1 MGKKQ
6 NKKHLPVFGVG
17 PLIVLPQIILTIV
30 GIVLT
35 EKGILT
41 DWSFRTLKIPLLII
55 GVVIIFCGV
64 LLFYGA
70 VFKSKIDRNIKKN
83 ILVTDGVYGIV
94 RNPIYSAY
102 YLVCFGVVL
111 IENNYILF
119 LVPILGY
126 VYMTIILKNTEEKWL
141 YTLYGEKYKEY
152 CDKVNR
158 CIPIIKIGK
167 GRN

>member
-1 MGKKQ
+1 M
-6 NKKHLPVFGVG
+6 L
-17 PLIVLPQIILTIV
+17 
-30 GIVLT
+30 
-35 EKGILT
+35 
-41 DWSFRTLKIPLLII
+41 DWSLGILKIPLLIL
-55 GVVIIFCGV
+55 GVASVVCGI
-64 LLFYGA
+64 LLLYGA
-70 VFKSKIDRNIKKN
+70 IFKARIDRKIKEN
-83 ILVTDGVYGIV
+83 TLVTDGVYGIV

-102 YLVCFGVVL
+102 YLVCLGVVL

-158 CIPIIKIGK
+158 CTH
-167 GRN
+167 N

>member
-1 MGKKQ
+1 MKKE
-6 NKKHLPVFGVG
+6 HLPIFGVG
-17 PLIVLPQIILTIV
+17 PIIILPQIIITIIGV
-30 GIVLT
+30 ILT
-35 EKGILT
+35 EKGILL
-41 DWSFRTLKIPLLII
+41 DWSFGILKIPLLIL
-55 GVVIIFCGV
+55 GVASVVCGI
-64 LLFYGA
+64 LLLYGA
-70 VFKSKIDRNIKKN
+70 VFKARIDRKIKEN
-83 ILVTDGVYGIV
+83 TLVTDGVYGIV

-102 YLVCFGVVL
+102 YLVCLGVVL

-141 YTLYGEKYKEY
+141 YTLYGKKYKEY

>member
-1 MGKKQ
+1 MKKE
-6 NKKHLPVFGVG
+6 HLPIFGVG
-17 PLIVLPQIILTIV
+17 PIIILPQIIITIIGV
-30 GIVLT
+30 ILT
-35 EKGILT
+35 EKGILLN
-41 DWSFRTLKIPLLII
+41 WSFGILKIPLLIL
-55 GVVIIFCGV
+55 GVASVVCGI
-64 LLFYGA
+64 LLLYGA
-70 VFKSKIDRNIKKN
+70 VFKARIDRKIKEN
-83 ILVTDGVYGIV
+83 TLVTDGVYGIV

-102 YLVCFGVVL
+102 YLVCLGVVL

>member
-1 MGKKQ
+1 MKKE
-6 NKKHLPVFGVG
+6 HLPIFGVG
-17 PLIVLPQIILTIV
+17 PIIILPQIIITIIGV
-30 GIVLT
+30 ILT
-35 EKGILT
+35 EKGILL
-41 DWSFRTLKIPLLII
+41 DWSFGILKIPLLIL
-55 GVVIIFCGV
+55 GVASVVCGI
-64 LLFYGA
+64 LMFYGA
-70 VFKSKIDRNIKKN
+70 VFKARIDRKIKEN
-83 ILVTDGVYGIV
+83 TLVTDGVYGIV

-102 YLVCFGVVL
+102 YLVCLGVVL

>member
-1 MGKKQ
+1 MKKE
-6 NKKHLPVFGVG
+6 HLPIFGVG
-17 PLIVLPQIILTIV
+17 PIIILPQIIITIIGV
-30 GIVLT
+30 ILT
-35 EKGILT
+35 EKGILL
-41 DWSFRTLKIPLLII
+41 DWSFGILKIPLLIL
-55 GVVIIFCGV
+55 GVASVV
-64 LLFYGA
+64 T
-70 VFKSKIDRNIKKN
+70 
-83 ILVTDGVYGIV
+83 LVTDGVYGIV

-102 YLVCFGVVL
+102 YLVCLGVVL

>member
-1 MGKKQ
+1 MKKE
-6 NKKHLPVFGVG
+6 HLPIFGVG
-17 PLIVLPQIILTIV
+17 PIIILPQIIITIIGV
-30 GIVLT
+30 ILT
-35 EKGILT
+35 EKGILL
-41 DWSFRTLKIPLLII
+41 DWSLGILKIPLLIL
-55 GVVIIFCGV
+55 GVASVVCGI
-64 LLFYGA
+64 LLLYGA
-70 VFKSKIDRNIKKN
+70 IFKARIDRKIKEN
-83 ILVTDGVYGIV
+83 TLVTDGVYGIV

-102 YLVCFGVVL
+102 YLVCLGVVL

>member
-1 MGKKQ
+1 MKKE
-6 NKKHLPVFGVG
+6 HLPIFGVG
-17 PLIVLPQIILTIV
+17 PIIILPQIIITIIGV
-30 GIVLT
+30 ILT
-35 EKGILT
+35 EKGILL
-41 DWSFRTLKIPLLII
+41 DWSFGILKIPLLIL
-55 GVVIIFCGV
+55 GVASVVCGI
-64 LLFYGA
+64 LLLYGA
-70 VFKSKIDRNIKKN
+70 VFKARIDRKIKEN
-83 ILVTDGVYGIV
+83 TLVTDGVYGIV

-102 YLVCFGVVL
+102 YLVCLGVVL

>member
-1 MGKKQ
+1 MKKE
-6 NKKHLPVFGVG
+6 HLPIFGVG
-17 PLIVLPQIILTIV
+17 PIIILPQIIITIIGV
-30 GIVLT
+30 ILT
-35 EKGILT
+35 EKGILL
-41 DWSFRTLKIPLLII
+41 DWSLGILKIPLLIL
-55 GVVIIFCGV
+55 GVASVVCGILLLYGTIFK
-64 LLFYGA
+64 A
-70 VFKSKIDRNIKKN
+70 RIDRKIKEN
-83 ILVTDGVYGIV
+83 TLVTDGVYGIV

-102 YLVCFGVVL
+102 YLVCLGVVL

-158 CIPIIKIGK
+158 CIPIIKIEK

>member
-1 MGKKQ
+1 MKKE
-6 NKKHLPVFGVG
+6 HLPIFGVG
-17 PLIVLPQIILTIV
+17 PIIILPQIIITIIGV
-30 GIVLT
+30 ILT
-35 EKGILT
+35 EKGILL
-41 DWSFRTLKIPLLII
+41 DWSFGILKIPLLIL
-55 GVVIIFCGV
+55 GVASVVCGI
-64 LLFYGA
+64 LLLYGA
-70 VFKSKIDRNIKKN
+70 VFKARIDRKIKEN
-83 ILVTDGVYGIV
+83 TLVTDGVYGIV

-102 YLVCFGVVL
+102 YLVCLGVVL

-158 CIPIIKIGK
+158 CIPIIKIEK

>member
-1 MGKKQ
+1 MKKE
-6 NKKHLPVFGVG
+6 HLPIFGVG
-17 PLIVLPQIILTIV
+17 PIIILPQIIITIIGV
-30 GIVLT
+30 ILT
-35 EKGILT
+35 EKGILL
-41 DWSFRTLKIPLLII
+41 DWSFGILKIPLLIL
-55 GVVIIFCGV
+55 GVASVVCGI

-70 VFKSKIDRNIKKN
+70 VFKSRIDRKIKEN

-102 YLVCFGVVL
+102 YLVCLGVVL

-167 GRN
+167 GRS

>member
-1 MGKKQ
+1 MKKE
-6 NKKHLPVFGVG
+6 HLPIFGVG
-17 PLIVLPQIILTIV
+17 PIIILPQIIITIIGV
-30 GIVLT
+30 ILT
-35 EKGILT
+35 EKGILLN
-41 DWSFRTLKIPLLII
+41 WSFGILKIPLLIL
-55 GVVIIFCGV
+55 GVASVVCGI
-64 LLFYGA
+64 LLLYGA
-70 VFKSKIDRNIKKN
+70 VFKARIDRKIKEN
-83 ILVTDGVYGIV
+83 TLVTDGVYGIV

-102 YLVCFGVVL
+102 YLVCLGVVL

-152 CDKVNR
+152 YDKVNR

>member
-1 MGKKQ
+1 MKKE
-6 NKKHLPVFGVG
+6 HLPIFGVG
-17 PLIVLPQIILTIV
+17 PIIILPQIIITIIGV
-30 GIVLT
+30 ILT
-35 EKGILT
+35 EKGILL
-41 DWSFRTLKIPLLII
+41 DWSFGILKIPLLIL
-55 GVVIIFCGV
+55 GVASVVCGI
-64 LLFYGA
+64 LLLYGA
-70 VFKSKIDRNIKKN
+70 VFKARIDRKIKEN

-102 YLVCFGVVL
+102 YLVCLGVVL

-158 CIPIIKIGK
+158 CIPIIKIEK

>member
-1 MGKKQ
+1 MKKE
-6 NKKHLPVFGVG
+6 HLPIFGVG
-17 PLIVLPQIILTIV
+17 PIIILPQIIITIIGV
-30 GIVLT
+30 ILT
-35 EKGILT
+35 EKGILL
-41 DWSFRTLKIPLLII
+41 DWSFGILKIPLLIL
-55 GVVIIFCGV
+55 GVASVVCGI
-64 LLFYGA
+64 LLFYWA
-70 VFKSKIDRNIKKN
+70 VFKARIDRKIKEN
-83 ILVTDGVYGIV
+83 TLVTDGVYGIV

-102 YLVCFGVVL
+102 YLVCLGVVL

>member
-1 MGKKQ
+1 MKKE
-6 NKKHLPVFGVG
+6 HLPIFGVG
-17 PLIVLPQIILTIV
+17 PIIILPQIIITIIGV
-30 GIVLT
+30 ILT
-35 EKGILT
+35 EKGILLE
-41 DWSFRTLKIPLLII
+41 WSFGILKIPLLIL
-55 GVVIIFCGV
+55 GVASVVCGI
-64 LLFYGA
+64 LLLYGA
-70 VFKSKIDRNIKKN
+70 VFKARIDRKIKEN
-83 ILVTDGVYGIV
+83 TLVTDGVYGIV

-102 YLVCFGVVL
+102 YLVCLGVVL

>member
-1 MGKKQ
+1 MKKE
-6 NKKHLPVFGVG
+6 HLPIFGVG
-17 PLIVLPQIILTIV
+17 PIIILPQIIITIIGV
-30 GIVLT
+30 ILT
-35 EKGILT
+35 EKGILLNF
-41 DWSFRTLKIPLLII
+41 SFGILKIPILIL
-55 GVVIIFCGV
+55 GVTSVFCGI

-70 VFKSKIDRNIKKN
+70 VFKARIDRKIKEN
-83 ILVTDGVYGIV
+83 TLVTDGVYGIV

-102 YLVCFGVVL
+102 YLVCLGVVL

-119 LVPILGY
+119 LIPILGY

-158 CIPIIKIGK
+158 CIPIIKIEK

>member
-1 MGKKQ
+1 MKKE
-6 NKKHLPVFGVG
+6 HLPIFGVG
-17 PLIVLPQIILTIV
+17 PIIILPQIIITIIGV
-30 GIVLT
+30 ILT
-35 EKGILT
+35 EKGILL
-41 DWSFRTLKIPLLII
+41 DWSFGILKIPLLIL
-55 GVVIIFCGV
+55 GVASVVCGI

-70 VFKSKIDRNIKKN
+70 VFKARIDRKIKEN
-83 ILVTDGVYGIV
+83 TLVTDGVYGIV

-102 YLVCFGVVL
+102 YLVCLGVVL

-158 CIPIIKIGK
+158 CIPIIKIEK

>member
-1 MGKKQ
+1 MKKE
-6 NKKHLPVFGVG
+6 HLPILGVG
-17 PLIVLPQIILTIV
+17 PIIILPQIIITIIGV
-30 GIVLT
+30 ILT
-35 EKGILT
+35 EKGILL
-41 DWSFRTLKIPLLII
+41 DWSFGILKIPLLIL
-55 GVVIIFCGV
+55 GVASVVCGI
-64 LLFYGA
+64 LLLYGA
-70 VFKSKIDRNIKKN
+70 VFKARIDRKIKEN
-83 ILVTDGVYGIV
+83 TLVTDGVYGIV

-102 YLVCFGVVL
+102 YLVCLGVVL

>member
-1 MGKKQ
+1 MKKE
-6 NKKHLPVFGVG
+6 HLPIFGVG
-17 PLIVLPQIILTIV
+17 PIIILPQIIITIIGV
-30 GIVLT
+30 ILT
-35 EKGILT
+35 EKGILL
-41 DWSFRTLKIPLLII
+41 DWSFGILKIPLLIL
-55 GVVIIFCGV
+55 GVASVVCGI
-64 LLFYGA
+64 LLLYGA
-70 VFKSKIDRNIKKN
+70 VFKARIDRKIKEN

-102 YLVCFGVVL
+102 YLVCLGVVL